1 MRLIRCTI
9 SAVALLSAIAVQDA
23 VAQHAGGI
31 AICLAACAKS
41 DKPCQDRCIP
51 SRSLQDTAKACI
63 AGCRDKVVGRDFMME
78 MRQCIAGCLGEG
90 SATQ

>member
-1 MRLIRCTI
+1 MRQVLWAM
-9 SAVALLSAIAVQDA
+9 SAVALLSGILPQGAI
-23 VAQHAGGI
+23 AQHAGGI

-63 AGCRDKVVGRDFMME
+63 ADCRDKVVGRDFMVE
-78 MRQCIAGCLGEG
+78 MRQCIAGCLGES

>member
-1 MRLIRCTI
+1 MRQIRCAI
-9 SAVALLSAIAVQDA
+9 WAVALFSGMSTQGAI
-23 VAQHAGGI
+23 AQHAGGI

-51 SRSLQDTAKACI
+51 GRSLQDTAKACI
-63 AGCRDKVVGRDFMME
+63 ADCRDKVVGRDFMVE
-78 MRQCIAGCLGEG
+78 MRQCIAGCLGES